1 MKMTNKM
8 VNLHNESIGVWYVQ
22 KIAEHIANFA
32 QPLCNA
38 HRLTK
43 RITREKQVQLYIE
56 LIAREPR
63 PVVESVS
70 GGRLRRAQIVGDG
83 TKKSPYRAEW
93 CNDYYIDT

>member
-1 MKMTNKM
+1 MTNKL
-8 VNLHNESIGVWYVQ
+8 VNLHNESIGAWYVQ

-63 PVVESVS
+63 PAVEGVS

-93 CNDYYIDT
+93 RNDYYIDT

>member
-1 MKMTNKM
+1 MTNKL
-8 VNLHNESIGVWYVQ
+8 VNLHDESIGVWYVQ

-38 HRLTK
+38 HRLSK
-43 RITREKQVQLYIE
+43 RISREKQVQLYIE

-63 PVVESVS
+63 HAIEGIS

-93 CNDYYIDT
+93 RNDYYIDT